1 MWVNGPVG
9 LGAEHRVLRLGCR
22 SVLVV
27 VPFVVAGTR
36 LMDVLPLLEA
46 DHRLMTVFTVAP
58 TANGANCHGAEE
70 FLRAAGGL
78 VIPWEQAVQTEFDLI
93 LAASATGVAQ
103 LRGRLALMPHGAG
116 AVPAL
121 RHARSAGAR
130 ALPSHTLSRETLTC
144 RGRMLPSVLVLTHDL
159 ELAELRE
166 TCPEALPTAVVAGD
180 IAYDR
185 LLASLPFRDRY
196 RAAFGLREGQKLVV
210 CSSTWRP
217 DSALG
222 LLPHLVDRLVAD
234 LPSDRYRVAA
244 VLHPNIW
251 QVHGEFQ
258 VRAWLAD
265 ALRAGLLLLPPEEG
279 WRAALVAADVLIGD
293 YGSVTRYGAALGT
306 PVLLTAARGHDIMP
320 GTTADLLARSAAR
333 LRPELPLTDQVATAV
348 AGSWQA
354 GLAARLTSR
363 PGRAGGILRA
373 ALYRLLGLTEP
384 ARAVPVSAV
393 PLPNPIIGDR
403 DD

>member
-58 TANGANCHGAEE
+58 AANGANCHGVEE
-70 FLRAAGGL
+70 FIRGVGGL

-93 LAASATGVAQ
+93 LAASAVGVAQ
-103 LRGRLALMPHGAG
+103 LRGTVALLPHGAG

-121 RHARSAGAR
+121 QHARGAGSD
-130 ALPSHTLSRETLTC
+130 ALPTHTLSREVLTC
-144 RGRMLPSVLVLTHDL
+144 RGRVLPSILALTHDA
-159 ELAELRE
+159 ELAKLHAS
-166 TCPEALPTAVVAGD
+166 CPEAVPTAVVAGD

-185 LLASLPFRDRY
+185 LLASIPFRDRY
-196 RAAFGLREGQKLVV
+196 RAAFGVGDGQELVV
-210 CSSTWRP
+210 VSSTWRP

-222 LLPHLVDRLVAD
+222 RHPNLIDRLVTE
-234 LPSDRYRVAA
+234 LPRDHYRVAGI
-244 VLHPNIW
+244 LHPNIW
-251 QVHGEFQ
+251 HVHGEFQ

-265 ALRAGLLLLPPEEG
+265 ALSAGLLLLPPEEG

-306 PVLLTAARGHDIMP
+306 PVLLTGFGNDDIMP
-320 GTTADLLARSAAR
+320 GSTADLLARSAPR
-333 LRPELPLTDQVATAV
+333 LQPELPLTDQMATA
-348 AGSWQA
+348 ARGSWQA
-354 GLAARLTSR
+354 DLDARLTSR
-363 PGRAGGILRA
+363 PGSAGRILRA
-373 ALYRLLGLTEP
+373 ALYRLLDLPEP
-384 ARAVPVSAV
+384 VRAVPVSPV
-393 PLPNPIIGDR
+393 PLPEPITGTR
-403 DD
+403 DE